1 MSQSTFDIII
11 LGGGLVGLT
20 AANFCAQQGFSVAL
34 VERQEPLLSWDN
46 NDIDIRCSA
55 ISKASQNIFQEIDV
69 WEAMANDRVSAY
81 EQMHV
86 WDASGFGKITFN
98 AAEVGKPNLGHI
110 IENRVMIKALWDKAK
125 QNTNITFFAP
135 ANPVSLQVE
144 PDFVF
149 LTLEHQ
155 NKENQVG
162 ISAKLIIGADGG
174 RSWLREI
181 VNIEHKHQDYHQSAI
196 VATVST
202 ELPHQQTAW
211 QRFLPEGPL
220 AFLPLNKNKTDQFHL
235 SSIVW
240 TSSTEKSE
248 TLMAL
253 SEEKFCEALSHAF
266 EHRLGAVLSTSERR
280 AFSLNRM
287 HAKRYIAERVA
298 LIGDA
303 MHVIHPLAGQGVN
316 LGLSDA
322 KKLSEILLLARQ
334 KANNIDIGNHLVL
347 RKYERARKGQVL
359 STLMAMDMF
368 NKGFT
373 RANTLS
379 LGLRSIGL
387 NFVDKTAFLKQKM
400 MLQAMGL

>member
-1 MSQSTFDIII
+1 MNQSIFDIII

-20 AANFCAQQGFSVAL
+20 AANLCAQQGFSVAL
-34 VERQEPLLSWDN
+34 IERQEPLLVWDN

-55 ISKASQNIFQEIDV
+55 ISKASQNIFQDIDV
-69 WEAMANDRVSAY
+69 WEAMVNDRVSAY
-81 EQMHV
+81 EHMHV
-86 WDASGFGKITFN
+86 WDALGFGKITFD
-98 AAEVGKPNLGHI
+98 AAEVGKPDLGHI
-110 IENRVMIKALWDKAK
+110 IENRVMIRALWDKAK

-149 LTLEHQ
+149 LTIEEK
-155 NKENQVG
+155 NKQIG

-174 RSWLREI
+174 HSWLREI
-181 VNIEHKHQDYHQSAI
+181 VNIKSDRQDYHQSAI

-220 AFLPLNKNKTDQFHL
+220 AFLPLNKNKTDQSHL
-235 SSIVW
+235 NSIVW
-240 TSSTEKSE
+240 TSNTEKSE

-253 SEEKFCEALSHAF
+253 SEEKFCEALSQAF
-266 EHRLGAVLSTSERR
+266 EYRLGAVLSTSERR
-280 AFSLNRM
+280 TFPLNRM

-303 MHVIHPLAGQGVN
+303 IHVIHPLAGQGVN

-322 KKLSEILLLARQ
+322 KQLSEILLLAHQ
-334 KANNIDIGNHLVL
+334 KNNNIDIGNYLVL
-347 RKYERARKGQVL
+347 RKFERARKGQVL
-359 STLMAMDMF
+359 STLMAMDIF
-368 NKGFT
+368 NKAFT
-373 RANTLS
+373 HANTLS